1 MVERYQLI
9 GSLLRRRLLLVL
21 ELVAAA
27 MEAPVERWEE
37 SPMAFFKSAGISVTL
52 QL

>member
-37 SPMAFFKSAGISVTL
+37 SSYGFF
-52 QL
+52 